1 MPPTPTTTSTLVA
14 IRAAH
19 HAETTPKYDRV
30 VFEFSGAVPL
40 LRIEYVKELIGDG
53 SGLPVP
59 IAGRSILLVQ
69 FTPARVH
76 SDGGLATAPNR
87 IAPKLPLVKAI
98 VCSGDFE
105 AMVTYGIGLGRKA
118 YMRILT
124 MDNPNRVVIDFLG

>member
-1 MPPTPTTTSTLVA
+1 MPPTQTTNSTLIA

-19 HAETTPKYDRV
+19 HTEMTPAYDRV
-30 VFEFSGAVPL
+30 VFEFSGALPL

-87 IAPKLPLVKAI
+87 IAPKLPLDKAI